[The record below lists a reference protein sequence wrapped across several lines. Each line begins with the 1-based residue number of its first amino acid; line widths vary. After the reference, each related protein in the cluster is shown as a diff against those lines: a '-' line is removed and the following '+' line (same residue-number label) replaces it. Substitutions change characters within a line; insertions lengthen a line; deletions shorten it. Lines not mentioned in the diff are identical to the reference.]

1 MKIPNTMPHLHNKN
15 IIILVSGGNSAYIYK
30 IRNSTCSLVD
40 IISPQML
47 KLYHDLD
54 YDNLIFDNDD
64 KGHAKSLNKST
75 RSIIQN
81 RLIKLITV
89 YLGNH
94 ITNETEKLYIFCPQK
109 NSLKLMESIK
119 KLGNIR
125 IEIARYGNYTK
136 FHPNDLLKRIEQMMT
151 SRLVV

>member
-1 MKIPNTMPHLHNKN
+1 MKIPNAMPHLHNKN

-54 YDNLIFDNDD
+54 YNNFLDNDG
-64 KGHAKSLNKST
+64 KGHAKTLNKST
-75 RSIIQN
+75 RSMTQD
-81 RLIKLITV
+81 RLMKLITV
-89 YLGNH
+89 YLSNH
-94 ITNETEKLYIFCPQK
+94 ITSETEELYIFCPQK
-109 NSLKLMESIK
+109 NSLKLMENIK
-119 KLGNIR
+119 KLGNTR